1 MTESSSK
8 ARWEGDLKSG
18 NGRMTVGPDR
28 WSGGYTF
35 ASRFEGSG
43 DASTPEELLAAAHAG
58 CFSMAFSNMAAGEGH
73 TPASVETTATVH
85 LGKNDTGPA
94 ITKVELRVEASI
106 PGIDEGTFRELAEKA
121 KAGCPVSKLFDTE
134 ITLDATLR

>member
-18 NGRMTVGPDR
+18 KGTMTVGPDR
-28 WSGGYTF
+28 WTGSYTF

-43 DASTPEELLAAAHAG
+43 DAATPEELLGAAHAG
-58 CFSMAFSNMAAGEGH
+58 CFSMAFSNMAAGAGH
-73 TPASVETTATVH
+73 TPESVETTAVVH
-85 LGKNDTGPA
+85 LGKVDDKPA
-94 ITKVELRVEASI
+94 ITKVALTMEASI
-106 PGIDEGTFRELAEKA
+106 PGMDEDAFQELAEKA

-134 ITLDATLR
+134 IVLDARLR